1 MGSFIARQPNGLYC
15 RFSSVV
21 DTVTNYNMTV
31 NDYINEVLIF
41 KYGYSEDKAKLEADD
56 IIKNHLRPFSDV
68 VERFIPNNQN
78 LEEFNLLLEEMGY
91 KFNQ

>member
-68 VERFIPNNQN
+68 VEGFIPNNQN

>member
-1 MGSFIARQPNGLYC
+1 MGSFIAKQLNGLYC

-56 IIKNHLRPFSDV
+56 IIKNYLRPFSDV

>member
-31 NDYINEVLIF
+31 NDYINDVLIF

>member
-21 DTVTNYNMTV
+21 DTVTNYNMTA

-56 IIKNHLRPFSDV
+56 IIKNYLRPFSDV

>member
-1 MGSFIARQPNGLYC
+1 MGSFIAKQPNGLYC

>member
-91 KFNQ
+91 KFNK